1 MRPEKEKGS
10 VGRNDG
16 ENQKSGKHGGVV
28 GVEGEAA
35 LQYGCGEKRGTRR
48 A

>member
-16 ENQKSGKHGGVV
+16 EKQKSGKYGGGV
-28 GVEGEAA
+28 
-35 LQYGCGEKRGTRR
+35 RGGRR
-48 A
+48 GSTAVWVW